1 MTMTPITVYA
11 QNPALKPTVLLRD
24 LMKNVYRP
32 SGAREMPPAPPPE
45 DATEP
50 RIARETGRAA

>member
-1 MTMTPITVYA
+1 MHMTPINTYT

-32 SGAREMPPAPPPE
+32 SVTGEQQPPPRP